1 MSGTNILG
9 IIGIAVVIYLIGSL
23 RVLRQYER
31 GVVFLLGKFEGARGP
46 GLALIFVPI
55 QQMVRVSLRTVTM
68 QIPSQKLITKDNVSI
83 DIAAV
88 AYYHISDPEKAVI
101 VIENVYNAINQISQ
115 TTVRN
120 VVGRFSLD
128 QLLSD
133 TAGINLQIK
142 NVIDGHTEPWGTKVT
157 AVEIKDIVLPDNM
170 QRAMAQEAEAE
181 RERRAKIVAAEGEYQ
196 AAVKL
201 GQAADIITEHPVAL
215 QLRTLQTMAEISV
228 EKNSTIIFPAQ
239 FMTTAG
245 RKPSGGCRRIQHQ
258 NSLGVNPGA
267 VAIQAAAIRDR
278 DQARL
283 LSPGRSDGS
292 SPRLSTISLTCRG
305 SSRCRILR
313 EGSKKVLIKVDAR
326 IAAHSQGQKR
336 LWRPFDRHVGSTSK

>member
-1 MSGTNILG
+1 MSIILVL
-9 IIGIAVVIYLIGSL
+9 IVAVIVYAFASL

-31 GVVFLLGKFEGARGP
+31 GVVFFLGRFEGVRGA
-46 GLALIFVPI
+46 GLTLIFAPF

-68 QIPSQKLITKDNVSI
+68 QIPSQKIITKDNVSI

-88 AYYHISDPEKAVI
+88 AYYRISDPEKSVI

-133 TAGINLQIK
+133 TASINEQIK
-142 NVIDGHTEPWGTKVT
+142 NVIDKHTEPWGTMVT

-170 QRAMAQEAEAE
+170 QRAMAKEAEAE

-196 AAVKL
+196 AAMKL
-201 GQAADIITEHPVAL
+201 GEAADIITQHPVAL

-228 EKNSTIIFPAQ
+228 EKNSTIIFPTQ
-239 FMTTAG
+239 FMSTVQEALAML
-245 RKPSGGCRRIQHQ
+245 K
-258 NSLGVNPGA
+258 
-267 VAIQAAAIRDR
+267 RD
-278 DQARL
+278 
-283 LSPGRSDGS
+283 S
-292 SPRLSTISLTCRG
+292 
-305 SSRCRILR
+305 
-313 EGSKKVLIKVDAR
+313 
-326 IAAHSQGQKR
+326 
-336 LWRPFDRHVGSTSK
+336 STS